1 MAALFRHPPNG
12 NAPMPELKGLQTHLH
27 LKDAFRSESE
37 TVHRY
42 LYFAK
47 LADIEGQAEV
57 AQIFREIAE
66 GGTCSAHGNLDF
78 LRLIG
83 DPMTDLPVGET
94 DQNLGVAVAAEM
106 YEYTEFYPEMARIAH
121 AEGFPDIAS
130 WFETMTKIKRR
141 HVELLKAALER
152 MENAGRVSK

>member
-1 MAALFRHPPNG
+1 
-12 NAPMPELKGLQTHLH
+12 MPELKGLKTHLN
-27 LKDAFRSESE
+27 LKEAFRTESE

-47 LADIEGQAEV
+47 LADIEGQAEI
-57 AQIFREIAE
+57 AQIFRDMAE
-66 GGTCSAHGNLDF
+66 GGICSSHGNLDF

-83 DPMTDLPVGET
+83 DPTTDLPVGET
-94 DQNLGVAVAAEM
+94 DQNLACAISGELFD
-106 YEYTEFYPEMARIAH
+106 YTQGYPEMARAAH

-141 HVELLKAALER
+141 HVEQLKVALDRLET
-152 MENAGRVSK
+152 EGRASK